1 MGLITS
7 DARWSDAQ
15 WASALEALPQALLGA
30 KVRVLAS
37 LLDNTPAALALDD
50 WARAHGWIHVPLPL
64 FFTPAQMRHAVARAG
79 VDTLVVQPRL
89 APLWPEAQRQPMH
102 CLGEDLCCL
111 RIKAEAVAVPRGTQT
126 ITFTSGST
134 GAPKGVC
141 LGEAAMDHVAQAL
154 ARAMAP
160 LGIKRHLNALPLA
173 VLLEQI
179 AGVRAA
185 RAAGAELITLPLA
198 ELGWQGASG
207 FDAGLFHQAVL
218 RHQPQSVVLLPQ
230 MLRAWC
236 AHLAQGAHPPPTSLR
251 MVAVGGASVGA
262 PLVLA
267 AQAMGLPVFE
277 GYGLSEGASVQCL
290 NLPGASRAGS
300 VGRPLP
306 HVRLRM
312 ASDGELFVQ
321 GSLMLGYL
329 GDDTPM
335 PAEWPTGDLARIDE
349 DGYVFIEGRKKNVLI
364 TSFGRNVS
372 PEWVET
378 ALRASPAVREAVVLG
393 DGQAQLS
400 AVVWPSQPHLSD
412 ESLDAAV
419 AQANAQLPDYAQVC
433 QWVRAA
439 HDFRPE
445 TGMSTANGRPQRW
458 AIHQAHAQALG
469 FSSHLSEVT
478 TP

>member
-1 MGLITS
+1 MGLITANAHWT
-7 DARWSDAQ
+7 DASWTDAL
-15 WASALEALPQALLGA
+15 ATLPAALKDPG
-30 KVRVLAS
+30 VRVLAS
-37 LLDNTPAALALDD
+37 VLDNTPAALALDD
-50 WARAHGWIHVPLPL
+50 WARAQGWVHVPLPL

-79 VDTLVVQPRL
+79 VDTLVVLPHVV
-89 APLWPEAQRQPMH
+89 PVWPEASPQPASVV
-102 CLGEDLCCL
+102 GEDLCVL
-111 RIKAEAVAVPRGTQT
+111 RLNTPAVAMPPGTQT
-126 ITFTSGST
+126 ITFTSGTT

-141 LGEAAMDHVAQAL
+141 LSESAMDTVAHAL
-154 ARAMAP
+154 AQAMAP
-160 LGIKRHLNALPLA
+160 LGIQRHLNALPFA
-173 VLLEQI
+173 VLLEHV

-185 RAAGAELITLPLA
+185 RAAGADLITLPLA

-207 FDAGLFHQAVL
+207 FDITLFHQAVL
-218 RHQPQSVVLLPQ
+218 RHEPHSVVLLPQ

-236 AHLAQGAHPPPTSLR
+236 ALLATGAVPPPTSLR

-267 AQAMGLPVFE
+267 AQALGLPVLE

-306 HVRLRM
+306 HVHLRL
-312 ASDGELFVQ
+312 ASDGELWVQ

-329 GDDTPM
+329 GDEPAM

-349 DGYVFIEGRKKNVLI
+349 DGFVFIEGRKKNVLI

-378 ALRASPAVREAVVLG
+378 VLRASPAVREVVVLG

-400 AVVWPSQPHLSD
+400 AVVWPMSEAVSPAQI
-412 ESLDAAV
+412 DAAV
-419 AQANAQLPDYAQVC
+419 QAANQQLPDYAQLC
-433 QWVRAA
+433 QWVRAEHA
-439 HDFRPE
+439 FRPD
-445 TGMSTANGRPQRW
+445 TGMSTTNGRPQRS
-458 AIHQAHAQALG
+458 AILQAHAHALG
-469 FSSHLSEVT
+469 FSSSLSEVT
-478 TP
+478 P

>member
-7 DARWSDAQ
+7 SAHWTNASWADALAKMPP
-15 WASALEALPQALLGA
+15 ALKDPV
-30 KVRVLAS
+30 VRVLAS
-37 LLDNTPAALALDD
+37 VLDNTPAALALDD
-50 WARAHGWIHVPLPL
+50 WARAHGWVHVPLPL

-79 VDTLVVQPRL
+79 VDTLVILPALLQV
-89 APLWPEAQRQPMH
+89 WPEATAQP
-102 CLGEDLCCL
+102 CSALGEDLCVL
-111 RIKAEAVAVPRGTQT
+111 RLSSQAVAMPQGTQT
-126 ITFTSGST
+126 ITFTSGTT

-141 LGEAAMDHVAQAL
+141 LDDSAIDTVAQAL
-154 ARAMAP
+154 AQAMAP
-160 LGIKRHLNALPLA
+160 LGIERHLNALPFA
-173 VLLEQI
+173 VLLEHV

-185 RAAGAELITLPLA
+185 RAAGADIITLPLA

-207 FDAGLFHQAVL
+207 FDVTLFHQAVL
-218 RHQPQSVVLLPQ
+218 RHQPHSVVLLPQ

-236 AHLAQGAHPPPTSLR
+236 ALLVTGAYPRPSSLR

-262 PLVLA
+262 PLVLT
-267 AQAMGLPVFE
+267 AQALGLPVFE

-306 HVRLRM
+306 HVSLRL
-312 ASDGELFVQ
+312 ASDGELWVQ

-329 GDDTPM
+329 SGEPSM

-349 DGYVFIEGRKKNVLI
+349 DGFVFIEGRKKNVLI

-378 ALRASPAVREAVVLG
+378 VVRASPVVREVVVLG

-400 AVVWPSQPHLSD
+400 AVIWPMSEAVSEAQI
-412 ESLDAAV
+412 DAAV
-419 AQANAQLPDYAQVC
+419 QAANTHLPDYAQLC
-433 QWVRAA
+433 QWVRAEHA
-439 HDFRPE
+439 FLPD
-445 TGMSTANGRPQRW
+445 TGMSTTNGRPQRS
-458 AIHQAHAQALG
+458 AIHDAHAHALG
-469 FSSHLSEVT
+469 FSSSLSEVT
-478 TP
+478 P